1 MPTRPNL
8 VFLMPDQLR
17 HDFLGCYGAG
27 FVRTPH
33 IDRLAAEGLRYDR
46 AYSTSP
52 VCVPARAQLLT
63 GMNPLRT
70 GVLDNG
76 VWLRP
81 DLSASG
87 IHTWPELLARA
98 GYFTVGIGKMHFYPW
113 DLRHG
118 FQHRV
123 IAEDKRW
130 LYIRDDYYHFLR
142 AHGERKY
149 HGIEHDGYLENR
161 GAIVNRLP
169 WELSV
174 DHFVGQETV
183 RFIDTYGGEEPFALM
198 VGFPGP
204 HCPYDPTPQF
214 LDQVDPAQMPPAA
227 PYVEADTGVTRR
239 RSIEGHKRWWNQVDY
254 TVFTA
259 DHKRKIRQH
268 YTASVNQID
277 VEIGAIRDALER
289 RGLLDN
295 TVIIF
300 ASDHGDYLGDH
311 DLIGKGQYYE
321 ASCHVPMI
329 VRLPGGQTHG
339 VQDTLVE
346 LTDVTATLLGLGG
359 GEPLHPLDSRPLP
372 GLGLPG
378 EDPRDIVFGFIGG
391 GQMAFD
397 GRWKLA
403 KYNTGEQ
410 HLFDLLNDPQEQH
423 NRIADPAAAGE
434 LRRLDDELTRQLMRS
449 LQESHHPERVY
460 RVDLAQDPI
469 FGKEG
474 WQRPWPRPY
483 GTEYD

>member
-1 MPTRPNL
+1 MSARPNL

-17 HDFLGCYGAG
+17 PDFLGCYGAG
-27 FVRTPH
+27 FVRTPN

-46 AYSTSP
+46 CYSTSP
-52 VCVPARAQLLT
+52 ICVPARAQLLT

-70 GVLDNG
+70 GVMDNG

-81 DLSASG
+81 DLAAAG
-87 IHTWPELLARA
+87 IHTWPELLNEA
-98 GYFTVGIGKMHFYPW
+98 GYYTAGIGKMHFYPW
-113 DLRHG
+113 DMRHG
-118 FQHRV
+118 LQYRV

-130 LYIRDDYYHFLR
+130 PYIRDDYYNFLR

-149 HGIEHDGYLENR
+149 QGIEHEGYLENLA
-161 GAIVNRLP
+161 AIVNRLP

-174 DHFVGQETV
+174 DHFVGQEAV
-183 RFIDTYGGEEPFALM
+183 RFIDTYGSEEPFAMM

-204 HCPYDPTPQF
+204 HCPYDPCQEF

-227 PYVEADTGVTRR
+227 PFVEADTAITRR
-239 RSIEGHKRWWNQVDY
+239 RNIEGNKRWWNQADY
-254 TVFTA
+254 SVFTDA
-259 DHKRKIRQH
+259 HKRKIRQH
-268 YTASVNQID
+268 YAAEVNQID
-277 VEIGAIRDALER
+277 VEIGAIVEALAR
-289 RGLLDN
+289 RGVLEN

-329 VRLPGGQTHG
+329 VRVPGGPVGTEN
-339 VQDTLVE
+339 TLVE
-346 LTDVTATLLGLGG
+346 LTDVTATLLGFGG
-359 GEPLHPLDSRPLP
+359 GKPAHPLDSRPLT

-378 EDPRDIVFGFIGG
+378 EQPREIIFGFVGG

-410 HLFDLLNDPQEQH
+410 HLFDLANDPLEQH
-423 NRIADPAAAGE
+423 NLIADPACAGE
-434 LRRLDDELTRQLMRS
+434 VRRLDNELTQQLMRS
-449 LQESHHPERVY
+449 LTESRHPERVY
-460 RVDLAQDPI
+460 RVDLAQDPT

-474 WQRPWPRPY
+474 WQRPWPRAY
-483 GTEYD
+483 GTEFS